1 MTMGTSMLC
10 GSLSLNFHTPARKSG
25 SWGDLNALCSGRLAI
40 QKIEGFLVA
49 NPVADSIQRSITCQT
64 SADCVCRLICLF
76 SQRLNLTINF
86 FVADLDFFFVS
97 DLFEQQ
103 RSFHFLDSLLTLP
116 GTEAGKIHFF
126 HVLGAHALGSKR
138 AKTTFEADINLM
150 LDESFW
156 NLEFVATD
164 EL

>member
-25 SWGDLNALCSGRLAI
+25 SWGDLNALCSGRLTI

-64 SADCVCRLICLF
+64 SADGVCRLICLLC
-76 SQRLNLTINF
+76 QCLDLAVDF
-86 FVADLDFFFVS
+86 FVADFNFFFVR

-103 RSFHFLDSLLTLP
+103 RSFDFLHSLIALSSAEAVKVHFL
-116 GTEAGKIHFF
+116 
-126 HVLGAHALGSKR
+126 HVL
-138 AKTTFEADINLM
+138 
-150 LDESFW
+150 
-156 NLEFVATD
+156 
-164 EL
+164 